1 MGAIDTGL
9 DFYRTVLELRGFRQE
24 LISADIAN
32 ASTPQFKAVDLDFR
46 AALAELLSD
55 GQAAAPAAAGGF
67 GLLVSDEGQIE
78 SDGDGDG
85 RSAATRRASSAVRY
99 QVGGT
104 VTLDG
109 NSVDIDYE
117 KRTAAENALDYEAA
131 ANFTSQT
138 VNMLMVAIKGSA
150 ANSSS
155 GA

>member
-55 GQAAAPAAAGGF
+55 GQAAASAGGGF
-67 GLLVSDEGQIE
+67 GLLVSDEGQI
-78 SDGDGDG
+78 DGDGDG

-99 QVGGT
+99 QVGGP

-117 KRTAAENALDYEAA
+117 KRTAAQNALDYEAA

-155 GA
+155 RA